1 MVKWLPTMRETW
13 VQSLGRE
20 DLLEKE
26 IATCSVFLPRKSHG
40 WRSLVSH
47 SPWGHKESDMTEQ
60 LHFHFS
66 LLCKNRAFLVAQI
79 VKNLPVMQE
88 TWVWS
93 LGRAD
98 PLEKGMAPHCSILA
112 WRIPWTEEP
121 GGLQSI
127 ASQRV
132 RYNWATSTFTKVTWK
147 LLYPQYSPH
156 FFLNSL
162 CHHTPSSY
170 RKAAPE
176 ARPSWGSFVVS
187 QWMKNP
193 NGRCKHCLKLS
204 PTAPFSPAPVHT
216 SWG

>member
-1 MVKWLPTMRETW
+1 MPFCSTHHLFVDLRISFEPLGTSLVAQTVKRLPTMQEIQ

-88 TWVWS
+88 TWV
-93 LGRAD
+93 
-98 PLEKGMAPHCSILA
+98 
-112 WRIPWTEEP
+112 
-121 GGLQSI
+121 
-127 ASQRV
+127 
-132 RYNWATSTFTKVTWK
+132 
-147 LLYPQYSPH
+147 
-156 FFLNSL
+156 
-162 CHHTPSSY
+162 
-170 RKAAPE
+170 
-176 ARPSWGSFVVS
+176 
-187 QWMKNP
+187 
-193 NGRCKHCLKLS
+193 
-204 PTAPFSPAPVHT
+204 
-216 SWG
+216 

>member
-1 MVKWLPTMRETW
+1 MRETW

-93 LGRAD
+93 LSRED
-98 PLEKGMAPHCSILA
+98 PQEKDGYPLRYSC
-112 WRIPWTEEP
+112 WRISRPRSLAGYTPWSHKESDTIEW
-121 GGLQSI
+121 LTLSH
-127 ASQRV
+127 S
-132 RYNWATSTFTKVTWK
+132 
-147 LLYPQYSPH
+147 
-156 FFLNSL
+156 
-162 CHHTPSSY
+162 C
-170 RKAAPE
+170 
-176 ARPSWGSFVVS
+176 
-187 QWMKNP
+187 KNI
-193 NGRCKHCLKLS
+193 
-204 PTAPFSPAPVHT
+204 
-216 SWG
+216 